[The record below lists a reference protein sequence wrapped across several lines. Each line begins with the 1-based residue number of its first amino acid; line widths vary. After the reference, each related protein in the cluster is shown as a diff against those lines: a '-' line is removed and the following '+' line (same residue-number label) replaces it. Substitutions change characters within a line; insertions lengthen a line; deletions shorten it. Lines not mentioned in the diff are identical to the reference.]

1 MNKGTKMEKVI
12 EFAHNIIKN
21 KVENTDIC
29 IDMTIGNGK
38 DTLFLCSLARFVYGF
53 DIQSK
58 AILNTEKLLRD
69 NHLNNFQLWMT
80 SHENIDQFVHE
91 KVKAIVYN
99 LGYLPTGDKSITTLT
114 NSTMIS
120 LKKSLLLLKTGGI
133 IVLVVYPGHLEGK
146 KESDALL
153 AYVNTLDQKE
163 FDVIQYQFL
172 NQIHQPPYVIAI
184 ERKLENGNCN
194 CNE

>member
-1 MNKGTKMEKVI
+1 MEKVI

-38 DTLFLCSLARFVYGF
+38 DTLFLCSLAQFVYGF